1 MRYALNMKGFN
12 FSLTVLLLMLAS
24 SAQGEM
30 YKHKDAE
37 GVTIYSDIP
46 VEGSTPIV
54 TPEGNTIKL
63 PKYVAKKKPA
73 KESPDSDYS
82 AFIIVSPE
90 NDSTVRDNSGNAT
103 ITLSLTPEL
112 KIDSGHSIS
121 AFVNGIKNVSNSTSL
136 AITINNINRGSHS
149 VHAVVTDAEGNSL
162 IQSNSINIHLKQ
174 FSKLH

>member
-1 MRYALNMKGFN
+1 MRYALNMKGLN
-12 FSLTVLLLMLAS
+12 YSLTVLLLLLVS

-37 GVTIYSDIP
+37 GVTVYSDVP
-46 VEGSTPIV
+46 AEGATPIV

-73 KESPDSDYS
+73 KESSDSEYS
-82 AFIIVSPE
+82 TFIIVSPE
-90 NDSTVRDNSGNAT
+90 NDSTVRENSGSVT
-103 ITLSLTPEL
+103 IALSLTPEL
-112 KIDSGHSIS
+112 NTESGHSIS
-121 AFVNGIKNVSNSTSL
+121 AFVNGIKAVSNSASL

-149 VHAVVTDAEGNSL
+149 IYAVVTDAEGNNL

>member
-12 FSLTVLLLMLAS
+12 FSLTILLLMLVS

-37 GVTIYSDIP
+37 GVTIYSDVP
-46 VEGSTPIV
+46 AEGATPIV

-73 KESPDSDYS
+73 KEPADSGYS

-90 NDSTVRDNSGNAT
+90 NDSTLRDNSGNIT
-103 ITLSLTPEL
+103 ITLALTPEL
-112 KIDSGHSIS
+112 KIDSRHSIS
-121 AFVNGIKNVSNSTSL
+121 AFVDGLKTVSNSASL

-149 VHAVVTDAEGNSL
+149 IYAVVTDAEGNNL

>member
-1 MRYALNMKGFN
+1 MRYALSMKGFN
-12 FSLTVLLLMLAS
+12 FSLTVLLLMLVS

-46 VEGSTPIV
+46 AEGATKVV

-63 PKYVAKKKPA
+63 PKYVAKKKA
-73 KESPDSDYS
+73 TKESPESDYS

-90 NDSTVRDNSGNAT
+90 NDTTLRDNSGNAT
-103 ITLSLTPEL
+103 ITLLLTPEL
-112 KIDSGHSIS
+112 KADSGHSIS
-121 AFVNGIKNVSNSTSL
+121 AFVDGLKTVSNSSSL
-136 AITINNINRGSHS
+136 SITINNINRGSHS
-149 VHAVVTDAEGNSL
+149 IYAVVTDADGNNL
-162 IQSNSINIHLKQ
+162 IQSNSVTVHLKQ